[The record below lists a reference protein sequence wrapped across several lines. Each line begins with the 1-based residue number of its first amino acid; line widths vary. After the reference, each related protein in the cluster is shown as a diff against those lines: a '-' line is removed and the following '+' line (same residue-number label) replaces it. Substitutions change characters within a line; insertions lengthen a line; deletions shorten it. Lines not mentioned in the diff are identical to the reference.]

1 MLYEDI
7 FRSLS
12 EKKID
17 YVVVGGVALVLHGVV
32 RLTGDLDLFMKLDE
46 TNVLKFVAAMTELGY
61 KPRVPVKAEDLAD
74 ADMRRQWRTDKGM
87 RVFSFYNPAKPV
99 QLVDVF
105 IDEPIPYSK
114 VREGKKIFEAAG
126 IRIPVVSV
134 EHLKALKRIS
144 ARPQD
149 LADIEALEAIE
160 EDD

>member
-1 MLYEDI
+1 VLYEDI
-7 FRSLS
+7 FRALA
-12 EKKID
+12 EKNID

-32 RLTGDLDLFMKLDE
+32 RLTGDLDLFVKLE
-46 TNVLKFVAAMTELGY
+46 EPNLLKFIAAMKELGY
-61 KPRVPVKAEDLAD
+61 KPKVPVKAEDLAD
-74 ADMRRQWRTDKGM
+74 ADQRRQWRTDKGM
-87 RVFSFYNPAKPV
+87 RVFSFYNPAKPM

-114 VREGKKIFEAAG
+114 AREGKKIFEAAG

-149 LADIEALEAIE
+149 LADIEALEAM